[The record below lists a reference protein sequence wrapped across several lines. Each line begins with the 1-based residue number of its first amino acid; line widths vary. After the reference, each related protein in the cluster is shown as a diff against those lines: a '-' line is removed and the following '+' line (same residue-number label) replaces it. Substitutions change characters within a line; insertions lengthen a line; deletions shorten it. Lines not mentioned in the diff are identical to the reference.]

1 MTYTLQLLH
10 ANDLEG
16 GVDALDNAP
25 NFAAIVD
32 HLEDTH
38 ANSILVSS
46 GDNYIPG
53 PFFSTAADFSMGGT
67 LDAAYT
73 RLFTEVLGQDLS
85 GVTLDMGRGGGR
97 VDVTIMNILGFD
109 ASVLGNHEFDPG
121 TSALA
126 SIIRADGAG
135 GTIEWPGAMF
145 PYLSAN
151 LDFSGDGNLSGLF
164 TDQILTSDQFNES
177 LADLANGV
185 HTPDIA
191 PATIIERGGEKI
203 GVVGATTQLIE
214 SISSTGGVDEITGG
228 SNNMAALAAVLQP
241 QINALI
247 GQGVNKIIVTSHL
260 QQISLEK
267 ELAGLLN
274 GVDIIIAGGSNTLQA
289 DGQDRLRS
297 GDEVED
303 AYPFVTTNADNDPS
317 VIVGT
322 DGEYTYVGRLVVDF
336 DDNGVLQLNSIDA
349 NVSGVFA
356 TDEQGVLDVTG
367 AATLEDALSGSTKA
381 DIVKDL
387 TDAVSAIV
395 DAADAVLHGFHD
407 VYLDGRRGTVRTEE
421 SNLGNLTAD
430 ANLAAARSVD
440 ASVAVSFKNGGGI
453 RAEIGASTDTG
464 LDEGDGQVSQLDIDN
479 SLRFNNDLTLI
490 TVTAEGLIQL
500 LEHAVSG
507 TDTDAGATPGRFAQV
522 GGIRFSFDESRP
534 AQQLAT
540 DGNGDYITDPA
551 TGLVQTT
558 TAGSRIQTVALVD
571 PVSGA
576 DIVIYRDGMLT
587 LQAPAEI
594 RMVTL
599 NFLVDNNGDGYPF
612 QELAT
617 DIRYLT
623 EDGGTTV
630 DGDAPNLLGEQKAF
644 ADFMMANHG
653 TEDDAFAKAE
663 TDVFNDTRIIQLERN
678 GGRDLI
684 LSDEPDA
691 SVEITRVGQLDS
703 GETELFTGGSEVVAT
718 EGGKAFVTN
727 GAQDR
732 IDIFNLNDQSK
743 AGMIDLSSI
752 ADYDGVQSVAVKN
765 GIVAAAVSRDG
776 DANGV
781 VALFQMDGTPL
792 GTIEVGNLPDMVTFT
807 PDGSKILVAGEGEP
821 TDSSDPA
828 GTIGIIDISNGVAN
842 AQTTLLDFTAFDGQE
857 QALFAQSVLLEPG
870 KSVSE
875 DLEPEYITVLPDGN
889 TAWVSLQEANAY
901 AVVDL
906 TTNSITAIRSF
917 GLIDRSQP
925 GFELDPS
932 NRDNAINLQTFDNL
946 FGMRQPDAITS
957 MQINGQTY
965 VFTANEGDARDHT
978 EDRVK
983 DLTLDPSAFP
993 NADLLQQNEN
1003 LGRLKI
1009 RTDIGD
1015 TDGDGDHDQL
1025 FHYGARSFTVYDVDG
1040 NVVYDSGSTF
1050 SRLIAEIR
1058 PDLFNHD
1065 DRDFDDRSDD
1075 KGVEPEA
1082 IAVGMVDDRP
1092 LLFVGLERDSGVFV
1106 FDVSDPANP
1115 AYVNYINGDL
1125 HGNISPETI
1134 AFIPAADSTSG
1145 KAQILIA
1152 YEGDGNTA
1160 VYDVALA
1167 AGETLTGNERN
1178 NVLET
1183 GDGDDLIDGL
1193 AGHDLLS
1200 GNGGNDTLNGGD
1212 GNDWIMPGAGR
1223 NLIDGGAG
1231 NDMLSYADASQGVH
1245 VDLARG
1251 RVLTADGEDFVRNI
1265 ERVTGTSHDDSFRGG
1280 FGDDTFR
1287 GLAGDDFFDFRLGGD
1302 DVANGGAGRDGVSYL
1317 GAFEGVEAS
1326 LLRGRGSQGEADGD
1340 RYMGIE
1346 KLTGTLFED
1355 TLTGARTNDVLN
1367 GHAGDDILIGNAG
1380 DDYLIGGLG
1389 TDIAV
1394 FNFNQDQYQVVRNGF
1409 ATTVSYTGMG
1419 AGDGDDLL
1427 AHVEILRFA
1436 DGDLIL

>member
-1 MTYTLQLLH
+1 
-10 ANDLEG
+10 
-16 GVDALDNAP
+16 
-25 NFAAIVD
+25 
-32 HLEDTH
+32 
-38 ANSILVSS
+38 
-46 GDNYIPG
+46 
-53 PFFSTAADFSMGGT
+53 
-67 LDAAYT
+67 
-73 RLFTEVLGQDLS
+73 
-85 GVTLDMGRGGGR
+85 
-97 VDVTIMNILGFD
+97 
-109 ASVLGNHEFDPG
+109 
-121 TSALA
+121 
-126 SIIRADGAG
+126 
-135 GTIEWPGAMF
+135 
-145 PYLSAN
+145 
-151 LDFSGDGNLSGLF
+151 
-164 TDQILTSDQFNES
+164 
-177 LADLANGV
+177 
-185 HTPDIA
+185 
-191 PATIIERGGEKI
+191 
-203 GVVGATTQLIE
+203 
-214 SISSTGGVDEITGG
+214 
-228 SNNMAALAAVLQP
+228 
-241 QINALI
+241 
-247 GQGVNKIIVTSHL
+247 
-260 QQISLEK
+260 
-267 ELAGLLN
+267 
-274 GVDIIIAGGSNTLQA
+274 
-289 DGQDRLRS
+289 
-297 GDEVED
+297 
-303 AYPFVTTNADNDPS
+303 
-317 VIVGT
+317 
-322 DGEYTYVGRLVVDF
+322 
-336 DDNGVLQLNSIDA
+336 
-349 NVSGVFA
+349 
-356 TDEQGVLDVTG
+356 
-367 AATLEDALSGSTKA
+367 
-381 DIVKDL
+381 
-387 TDAVSAIV
+387 
-395 DAADAVLHGFHD
+395 
-407 VYLDGRRGTVRTEE
+407 
-421 SNLGNLTAD
+421 
-430 ANLAAARSVD
+430 
-440 ASVAVSFKNGGGI
+440 
-453 RAEIGASTDTG
+453 
-464 LDEGDGQVSQLDIDN
+464 
-479 SLRFNNDLTLI
+479 
-490 TVTAEGLIQL
+490 
-500 LEHAVSG
+500 
-507 TDTDAGATPGRFAQV
+507 
-522 GGIRFSFDESRP
+522 
-534 AQQLAT
+534 
-540 DGNGDYITDPA
+540 
-551 TGLVQTT
+551 
-558 TAGSRIQTVALVD
+558 
-571 PVSGA
+571 
-576 DIVIYRDGMLT
+576 
-587 LQAPAEI
+587 
-594 RMVTL
+594 
-599 NFLVDNNGDGYPF
+599 
-612 QELAT
+612 
-617 DIRYLT
+617 
-623 EDGGTTV
+623 
-630 DGDAPNLLGEQKAF
+630 
-644 ADFMMANHG
+644 
-653 TEDDAFAKAE
+653 
-663 TDVFNDTRIIQLERN
+663 
-678 GGRDLI
+678 
-684 LSDEPDA
+684 
-691 SVEITRVGQLDS
+691 
-703 GETELFTGGSEVVAT
+703 
-718 EGGKAFVTN
+718 
-727 GAQDR
+727 
-732 IDIFNLNDQSK
+732 
-743 AGMIDLSSI
+743 
-752 ADYDGVQSVAVKN
+752 
-765 GIVAAAVSRDG
+765 
-776 DANGV
+776 
-781 VALFQMDGTPL
+781 
-792 GTIEVGNLPDMVTFT
+792 
-807 PDGSKILVAGEGEP
+807 
-821 TDSSDPA
+821 
-828 GTIGIIDISNGVAN
+828 
-842 AQTTLLDFTAFDGQE
+842 
-857 QALFAQSVLLEPG
+857 
-870 KSVSE
+870 
-875 DLEPEYITVLPDGN
+875 
-889 TAWVSLQEANAY
+889 
-901 AVVDL
+901 
-906 TTNSITAIRSF
+906 
-917 GLIDRSQP
+917 
-925 GFELDPS
+925 
-932 NRDNAINLQTFDNL
+932 
-946 FGMRQPDAITS
+946 